1 MLQLQRKALLPVRNW
16 QLRHRHF
23 GMKWGDL
30 NLAENITNVRI
41 QMKKFKNYSISKKL
55 ITAFLTVT
63 FIMLLVGAMGLLGMA
78 RIDAMDTYM
87 YQVKTAPMND
97 LILAIE
103 NLYQIKSDSR
113 DMVIQTGDS

>member
-1 MLQLQRKALLPVRNW
+1 
-16 QLRHRHF
+16 
-23 GMKWGDL
+23 
-30 NLAENITNVRI
+30 
-41 QMKKFKNYSISKKL
+41 MKKFKNYSISKKL
-55 ITAFLTVT
+55 ITGFLTVT
-63 FIMLLVGAMGLLGMA
+63 LIMLLVGAVGLLGMA

-113 DMVIQTGDS
+113 DMVIQTGDSQKLSELEKNYKTQKEEFLNHAAAYKIH